1 METAKK
7 CHNSLNFHRREM
19 IFFFKIRVCK
29 RSIEWNQAGSCIFIR
44 LEMRAKRRKHLL
56 FAGGKKWR
64 KKNHS
69 TPQRHH
75 LSIFSAHRA
84 KSTKKWHQDRGVKL
98 FEGWPGNSPDLN
110 PIENL
115 WSQMKHL
122 QRHERAT
129 SIAGLKR
136 IAQKVWNNITL
147 AYLQSLY
154 ESMPR
159 RMQAVVDA
167 QGGHTKY

>member
-1 METAKK
+1 MEDGA
-7 CHNSLNFHRREM
+7 
-19 IFFFKIRVCK
+19 
-29 RSIEWNQAGSCIFIR
+29 
-44 LEMRAKRRKHLL
+44 
-56 FAGGKKWR
+56 
-64 KKNHS
+64 
-69 TPQRHH
+69 P
-75 LSIFSAHRA
+75 AHRA

-115 WSQMKHL
+115 WSQMKNL

-136 IAQKVWNNITL
+136 IAKKVWDNITPE
-147 AYLQSLY
+147 YLQSLY

>member
-7 CHNSLNFHRREM
+7 CHNSLNF
-19 IFFFKIRVCK
+19 RVCK
-29 RSIEWNQAGSCIFIR
+29 RSIEWDQAGSCIFIR
-44 LEMRAKRRKHLL
+44 LEMRAERRKHML

-64 KKNHS
+64 KKSHS
-69 TPQRHH
+69 TPQRHQ
-75 LSIFSAHRA
+75 FFPHRA

-115 WSQMKHL
+115 WSQMKNL

-136 IAQKVWNNITL
+136 IAQKVWDNITP

>member
-1 METAKK
+1 MRPSWFLYLYSFRNESRKK
-7 CHNSLNFHRREM
+7 KAYAFC
-19 IFFFKIRVCK
+19 
-29 RSIEWNQAGSCIFIR
+29 
-44 LEMRAKRRKHLL
+44 RRKEMEE
-56 FAGGKKWR
+56 KKSR
-64 KKNHS
+64 NFFRFMEDGA
-69 TPQRHH
+69 P
-75 LSIFSAHRA
+75 AHRA

-122 QRHERAT
+122 QRHEQAT

-136 IAQKVWNNITL
+136 IAQKVWDNITP
-147 AYLQSLY
+147 AYHQSLY
-154 ESMPR
+154 KSMPR

-167 QGGHTKY
+167 QGGHKKD